1 MDRPSAQK
9 INKERQALYDTF
21 HQRDLTD
28 IYRTSCPKATEYT
41 FFAGAHETF
50 SRIDH
55 MVGHKVIVE
64 EGTSVN
70 LRKLESHQSSSLN
83 TML

>member
-1 MDRPSAQK
+1 MDFIDIFTA
-9 INKERQALYDTF
+9 F
-21 HQRDLTD
+21 HL
-28 IYRTSCPKATEYT
+28 KTEKYT
-41 FFAGAHETF
+41 FFSSAHETF

-55 MVGHKVIVE
+55 TVGHKVIVE

-70 LRKLESHQSSSLN
+70 LRKLESHQSSFLN

>member
-1 MDRPSAQK
+1 MDLIDIFTA
-9 INKERQALYDTF
+9 F
-21 HQRDLTD
+21 HLKT
-28 IYRTSCPKATEYT
+28 AEYT
-41 FFAGAHETF
+41 FFSSAHETF

>member
-1 MDRPSAQK
+1 MDFIDIFTA
-9 INKERQALYDTF
+9 F
-21 HQRDLTD
+21 HLKT
-28 IYRTSCPKATEYT
+28 AEYT
-41 FFAGAHETF
+41 FFSSAHETF